1 MDKNQVTGLVLIA
14 ALLIAYA
21 VFFKPPA
28 EELTEPI
35 NTEQSTQPQQQA
47 PTEIKEANVGQAL
60 GTPELQQ
67 QTNSDFDAQYGVFAN
82 GAQGEE
88 KQIIIENE
96 KARFSFNTKGGN
108 IQSVELKEYLTYDK
122 KPLNLFDKENNQQ
135 SISFQTANG
144 KIDLSQ
150 LYYTTNARSKTV
162 TIGDT
167 TTLTFSL
174 QTTDNNSV
182 EHIYKVP
189 GDGFQVFYE
198 LRINGLKNTIV
209 SDLATL
215 SWVHR
220 MKRLELN
227 LDDSRNKNTVR
238 WYTVSEDSDNLKAI
252 SKDALQEQ
260 VPEGLKWAS
269 FNQKFFNIG
278 IIADRGFSGGLF
290 NSDIPLNDTTIVK
303 NTAMNLSIPMTDLY
317 AGGKFSYYFG
327 PNKYKV
333 LKKIAPSY
341 EDNLYLGYTM
351 VSWVNKYI
359 LIELMAVLEKF
370 VPSYGVIII
379 IMVFLIKLVLFPLTR
394 KSYLSMAKMKAMKPE
409 LDELKEKIGDDPQK
423 MQQEQMKLYRQVGVN
438 PLSGCIPMVLQMP
451 ILFAMFFFFPNA
463 IELRGESFLWATDL
477 STFDVLFQLP
487 FTIPF
492 YGSHVSGFTLLMTMS
507 SILYTWSNNQ
517 VSTVQGPMK
526 TIGYVMP
533 VIFMFVLNS
542 YASGLS
548 FYYFLSNIVTFG
560 QQALIRKFVDEDK
573 IKATLEENK
582 KNNVNKKKSK
592 FQQRLDDAMKASKEA
607 QKKKEQQKKKR

>member
-1 MDKNQVTGLVLIA
+1 
-14 ALLIAYA
+14 
-21 VFFKPPA
+21 
-28 EELTEPI
+28 
-35 NTEQSTQPQQQA
+35 
-47 PTEIKEANVGQAL
+47 
-60 GTPELQQ
+60 
-67 QTNSDFDAQYGVFAN
+67 
-82 GAQGEE
+82 
-88 KQIIIENE
+88 
-96 KARFSFNTKGGN
+96 
-108 IQSVELKEYLTYDK
+108 
-122 KPLNLFDKENNQQ
+122 
-135 SISFQTANG
+135 
-144 KIDLSQ
+144 
-150 LYYTTNARSKTV
+150 
-162 TIGDT
+162 
-167 TTLTFSL
+167 
-174 QTTDNNSV
+174 
-182 EHIYKVP
+182 
-189 GDGFQVFYE
+189 
-198 LRINGLKNTIV
+198 
-209 SDLATL
+209 
-215 SWVHR
+215 
-220 MKRLELN
+220 
-227 LDDSRNKNTVR
+227 
-238 WYTVSEDSDNLKAI
+238 
-252 SKDALQEQ
+252 
-260 VPEGLKWAS
+260 
-269 FNQKFFNIG
+269 
-278 IIADRGFSGGLF
+278 
-290 NSDIPLNDTTIVK
+290 
-303 NTAMNLSIPMTDLY
+303 
-317 AGGKFSYYFG
+317 
-327 PNKYKV
+327 
-333 LKKIAPSY
+333 
-341 EDNLYLGYTM
+341 
-351 VSWVNKYI
+351 
-359 LIELMAVLEKF
+359 
-370 VPSYGVIII
+370 
-379 IMVFLIKLVLFPLTR
+379 
-394 KSYLSMAKMKAMKPE
+394 MAKMKAMKPE